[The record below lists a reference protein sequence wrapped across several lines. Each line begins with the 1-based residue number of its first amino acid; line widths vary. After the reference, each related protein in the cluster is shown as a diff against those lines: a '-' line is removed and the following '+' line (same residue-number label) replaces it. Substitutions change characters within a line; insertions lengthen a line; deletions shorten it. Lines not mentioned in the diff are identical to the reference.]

1 MKTYIIKAAL
11 CSTVALTA
19 LTSCE
24 FDQYPD
30 TSIPTEK
37 AWSTVL
43 DATQFNNGL
52 KSAARS
58 ICGGSYTA
66 ISELQS
72 DLFNETTA
80 NWEGCS
86 FGNIQDWTF
95 TSGSSVCD
103 NYWAGCYTVISNA
116 NNIINNIDKI
126 TPEEGNEEQAALLK
140 YYKGSAYFVRALA
153 YDKLARRYCK
163 AYDKA
168 TAEETLGLP
177 LVETVDVNEKPSRSS
192 LKATYDFIKS
202 DIAKAKELMGE
213 DDIHNTDNG
222 VPSYN
227 AADALDARVSLNCQ
241 DYDNAIACAERTIAK
256 YPLCTTDTEL
266 EEMWKNDQGTEIIF
280 QPTQTKEERTNSY
293 QYYILYSTKYRMQS
307 PNNVPTQGLIDL
319 YEDEDMRLYTYFA
332 ANGAV
337 AGDIVDE
344 NVVTF
349 KKFPGNPDLVKNR
362 PESEFYNMTKEL
374 RVGEMYLIAAEASYM
389 KDGSGLS
396 YLNALRTK
404 RGASALDVS
413 GNMLLGQIKNEWAR
427 EMCGEGFRL
436 DCLKR
441 WGDGC
446 KRMKA
451 QNCVEGYLQSQPN
464 YQDLNIPASNQKFVW
479 EIPTNDLQA
488 NPNLKRN
495 W

>member
-1 MKTYIIKAAL
+1 M
-11 CSTVALTA
+11 
-19 LTSCE
+19 
-24 FDQYPD
+24 
-30 TSIPTEK
+30 
-37 AWSTVL
+37 
-43 DATQFNNGL
+43 
-52 KSAARS
+52 
-58 ICGGSYTA
+58 
-66 ISELQS
+66 
-72 DLFNETTA
+72 
-80 NWEGCS
+80 
-86 FGNIQDWTF
+86 
-95 TSGSSVCD
+95 
-103 NYWAGCYTVISNA
+103 
-116 NNIINNIDKI
+116 
-126 TPEEGNEEQAALLK
+126 
-140 YYKGSAYFVRALA
+140 
-153 YDKLARRYCK
+153 
-163 AYDKA
+163 
-168 TAEETLGLP
+168 
-177 LVETVDVNEKPSRSS
+177 
-192 LKATYDFIKS
+192 
-202 DIAKAKELMGE
+202 
-213 DDIHNTDNG
+213 
-222 VPSYN
+222 
-227 AADALDARVSLNCQ
+227 SLNCQ

-256 YPLCTTDTEL
+256 YPLCTTETEL
-266 EEMWKNDQGTEIIF
+266 EEMWTNDQGTEIIF

-293 QYYILYSTKYRMQS
+293 QYYILYSTKYGMQS

-332 ANGAV
+332 ADGAV
-337 AGDIVDE
+337 AGDIVDK
-344 NVVTF
+344 NVVTL
-349 KKFPGNPDLVKNR
+349 KKFPGNPDLVKSR
-362 PESEFYNMTKEL
+362 PESEYFNMTKEL

-413 GNMLLGQIKNEWAR
+413 GNMLLDQIKNEWAR

-464 YQDLNIPASNQKFVW
+464 YQDLNVPASNQKFVW

>member
-52 KSAARS
+52 KSEVRS

-202 DIAKAKELMGE
+202 DIA
-213 DDIHNTDNG
+213 
-222 VPSYN
+222 
-227 AADALDARVSLNCQ
+227 
-241 DYDNAIACAERTIAK
+241 IACAERTIAK

-349 KKFPGNPDLVKNR
+349 KKFPGNPDLVKSR